1 MKIIRTL
8 FCLSIVI
15 TGNLAFADPADD
27 IKAPGGL
34 GNKGYVWNTM
44 TRERAD
50 ILRLTGDFAR
60 GKVAFSGC
68 RGCHRAD
75 GAGRPDGTYPRLT
88 GQHASVIIKQVTDTR
103 AGLRVNPKM
112 LPFAAQ
118 HAVSLQE
125 IADLADYLSKVQT
138 LSENGKGPGTK
149 LERGRQVYES
159 NRCQRCHGLAGEGD
173 PGRVYPVLAAQHY
186 AYTLLEMQHVKD
198 GSRSNGH
205 PDMSKL
211 LKLISREDM
220 EAIADYLSR
229 MPDYRSAD
237 TNPSS
242 AASSPTK

>member
-1 MKIIRTL
+1 MKIIQAL
-8 FCLSIVI
+8 IFLVIAI
-15 TGNLAFADPADD
+15 TGPLAWADPADD
-27 IKAPGGL
+27 VKSPGGL
-34 GNKGYVWNTM
+34 GSKGYVWNKL
-44 TRERAD
+44 TREYAD
-50 ILRLTGDFAR
+50 ILRLTGDFTR

-68 RGCHRAD
+68 RGCHRTD

-112 LPFAAQ
+112 LPFATE
-118 HAVSLQE
+118 HAISLQE
-125 IADLADYLSKVQT
+125 IADIADYLSKVQT
-138 LSENGKGPGTK
+138 AAENGKGPGTN
-149 LERGRQVYES
+149 LARGKQVYES

-173 PGRVYPVLAAQHY
+173 PGRVFPVVAAQHY
-186 AYTLLEMQHVKD
+186 TYTLLEMQHVKD

-205 PDMSKL
+205 PDMSRL

-229 MPDYRSAD
+229 MPDYRIAI

-242 AASSPTK
+242 SANSPTQ

>member
-8 FCLSIVI
+8 ICLVLAI
-15 TGNLAFADPADD
+15 TGSLAWADPADD
-27 IKAPGGL
+27 LKSPGGL
-34 GNKGYVWNTM
+34 GNKAYVWNTM

-50 ILRLTGDFAR
+50 ILRLTGDFSR

-103 AGLRVNPKM
+103 EGLRVNPKM
-112 LPFAAQ
+112 LPFATD

-125 IADLADYLSKVQT
+125 IADIAVYLSKVQT
-138 LSENGKGPGTK
+138 KAENGKGPGTNVA
-149 LERGRQVYES
+149 RGREVYEA

-173 PGRVYPVLAAQHY
+173 PGRVFPVVAAQHY

-211 LKLISREDM
+211 MKKVSREDM

-229 MPDYRSAD
+229 MPDYRSAAAD
-237 TNPSS
+237 STGS
-242 AASSPTK
+242 ASSPAK